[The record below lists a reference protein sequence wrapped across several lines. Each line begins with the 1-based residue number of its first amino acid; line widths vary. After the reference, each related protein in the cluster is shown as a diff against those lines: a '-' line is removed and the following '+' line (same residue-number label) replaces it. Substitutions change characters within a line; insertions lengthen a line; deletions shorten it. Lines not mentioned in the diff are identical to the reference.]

1 MTKSNREKIAEKV
14 AKILLEIGAVTL
26 NPKKPYRYASGI
38 LSPVYTDC
46 RLLMGHPK
54 ERKILINLFLD
65 LIHSVKDNFDVI
77 AGTATAGIPHAA
89 WISNRLNL
97 PMIYVRGKAK
107 DHGKGNQ
114 IEGILKK
121 NQKVAVIEDL
131 ISTGESSTGTVQAVR
146 GAGGKASYIFS
157 IITYGMK
164 KSQGNFK
171 SNKIKL
177 ISLTTFPDVVSVAQE
192 KHYIKETDKKIILDW
207 INDPPTWGKRM
218 GFE

>member
-1 MTKSNREKIAEKV
+1 MKRIDRKEIAEKV

-26 NPKKPYRYASGI
+26 NPKKPYRYVSGI

-54 ERKILINLFLD
+54 ERKTIISFLFD
-65 LIHSVKDNFDVI
+65 LIRSIGNSDVI

-89 WISNRLNL
+89 WISDKLNK

-121 NQKVAVIEDL
+121 NQKVTVIEDL
-131 ISTGESSTGTVQAVR
+131 ISTGESSAGTVQAIR
-146 GAGGKASYIFS
+146 DAGGKASYIFS
-157 IITYGMK
+157 IITYAMK
-164 KSQGNFK
+164 KSQKNFK

-192 KHYIKETDKKIILDW
+192 NRYIEEKDKKIILDW
-207 INDPPTWGKRM
+207 IDDPPTWGKRM